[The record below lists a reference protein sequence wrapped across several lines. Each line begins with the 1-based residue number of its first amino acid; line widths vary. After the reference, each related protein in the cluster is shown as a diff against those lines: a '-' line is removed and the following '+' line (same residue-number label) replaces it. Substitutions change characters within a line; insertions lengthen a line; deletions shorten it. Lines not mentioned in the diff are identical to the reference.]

1 MESVRAHRR
10 VGARLVE
17 AVGEVGRLVI
27 RQVNLAERASLVLGT
42 AVTTSVVR
50 DVAGEHSNQKDNDA
64 HQIKDDVVRRANV
77 KSEVGAEVGVAK
89 LLVVARQKAR
99 LVRKRL
105 EATEII
111 ASDLGLD
118 EVQIDALQPIASDVY
133 GESNARASSTLA
145 SRTRRTSQ
153 VIGCSCRAAYPPRA
167 SSQLVLEKL
176 PDGTRQQGTQV

>member
-1 MESVRAHRR
+1 
-10 VGARLVE
+10 VE
-17 AVGEVGRLVI
+17 QTLNAYVSNVQGNT
-27 RQVNLAERASLVLGT
+27 Q
-42 AVTTSVVR
+42 
-50 DVAGEHSNQKDNDA
+50 HSNQKDNDA

-118 EVQIDALQPIASDVY
+118 EVQIDASGLDDWGSA
-133 GESNARASSTLA
+133 G
-145 SRTRRTSQ
+145 
-153 VIGCSCRAAYPPRA
+153 G
-167 SSQLVLEKL
+167 
-176 PDGTRQQGTQV
+176 